1 MTEKI
6 DVTKQY
12 KKKIKELKLHN
23 KLYFGQDSPK
33 ISDLEYDKLKIEII
47 NLEKNIPF

>member
-12 KKKIKELKLHN
+12 KKKIKELKLQIN
-23 KLYFGQDSPK
+23 YILDK
-33 ISDLEYDKLKIEII
+33 IVQKYLT
-47 NLEKNIPF
+47 